1 MQSFLEAPNVAYLR
15 AELHG
20 LEWRAAGSWNTTSG
34 AAKPPGEPHLKRQF
48 RNDQLVWNRFS
59 FECVSLVSGNVE

>member
-1 MQSFLEAPNVAYLR
+1 MKR
-15 AELHG
+15 
-20 LEWRAAGSWNTTSG
+20 RAAGSWNTTSG
-34 AAKPPGEPHLKRQF
+34 AANPPREPHLKRQF